1 MFDHLYSS
9 TNVLRDLYLQ
19 KNSSASKRSL
29 NTFVESHQDHASQ
42 RVKISVRLWNLET
55 MQTVAIFTG
64 ELIIRNII
72 KKIISI
78 NIHHPNFVTNIL
90 KKLGK

>member
-1 MFDHLYSS
+1 MR
-9 TNVLRDLYLQ
+9 TKPYL
-19 KNSSASKRSL
+19 
-29 NTFVESHQDHASQ
+29 TPIDHASQ

>member
-1 MFDHLYSS
+1 MR
-9 TNVLRDLYLQ
+9 TKTYLT
-19 KNSSASKRSL
+19 SI
-29 NTFVESHQDHASQ
+29 DHASQ

-72 KKIISI
+72 KKNNI
-78 NIHHPNFVTNIL
+78 NKYSPPKFCYKYLKEIGGNSHNI
-90 KKLGK
+90 